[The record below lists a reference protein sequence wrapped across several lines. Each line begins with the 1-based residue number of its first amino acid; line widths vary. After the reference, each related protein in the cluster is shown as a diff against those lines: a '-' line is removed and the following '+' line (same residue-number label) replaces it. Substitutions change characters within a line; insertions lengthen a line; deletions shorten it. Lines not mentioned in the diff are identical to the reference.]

1 MANWVVGYPVQSDRE
16 IDLMYEAESEKMWEE
31 LNNHDA
37 LWDKALESVGYL
49 NVVEEHM
56 DKGLDSLIWAKEEL
70 NGTDIEY
77 KVQTLVEQYEE
88 LMCDIRR
95 TIKQF
100 AEGDF

>member
-56 DKGLDSLIWAKEEL
+56 DKGLDSLIWAKEDSTAQTSSIRFRPWL
-70 NGTDIEY
+70 NST
-77 KVQTLVEQYEE
+77 KN
-88 LMCDIRR
+88 
-95 TIKQF
+95 
-100 AEGDF
+100 